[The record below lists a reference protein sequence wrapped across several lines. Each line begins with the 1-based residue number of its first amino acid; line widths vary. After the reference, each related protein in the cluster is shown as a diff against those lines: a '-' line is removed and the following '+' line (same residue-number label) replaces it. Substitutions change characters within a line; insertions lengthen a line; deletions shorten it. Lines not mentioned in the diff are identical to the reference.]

1 MSVHGDHRSD
11 LRGIPSHTYVVR
23 CKWEELEPTSPPLQK
38 YRSVFRAGV
47 KLQTSNETRKAPK
60 ATAETGNG

>member
-1 MSVHGDHRSD
+1 MAITDRISAEFRPIRMSCGVSAVGGTR
-11 LRGIPSHTYVVR
+11 TYF
-23 CKWEELEPTSPPLQK
+23 TSAALQK

>member
-1 MSVHGDHRSD
+1 MAITDRISAEFRPIRMSCGVSGRNYS
-11 LRGIPSHTYVVR
+11 
-23 CKWEELEPTSPPLQK
+23 EPTSPPLQK

>member
-23 CKWEELEPTSPPLQK
+23 CKWEELYRTYFTSAAEVPFGLPG
-38 YRSVFRAGV
+38 RRETANV
-47 KLQTSNETRKAPK
+47 KRNSEG
-60 ATAETGNG
+60 AEGDGGNG